1 MVSLRLCVPV
11 ALSLALAAA
20 AAPRSHITRVRS
32 RAAHDNTVKVFSKDH
47 YWCAYTLLSFRDIT
61 DESVYSSLILP
72 RDPHTNVGD
81 SEYSGGMRSYCSA
94 SGRDNDSQGLLPDDF
109 WSESEYRSVRGEKGG
124 KYAQL
129 TGCIRPETI
138 DRLNYGDGGGQYD
151 SSGGADGMGNPR
163 GSVCSGYNHYVEL
176 VEPFQKRACIRC
188 CQDFDDCCL
197 DKDTAGCPNV
207 IKGNYFSCT

>member
-1 MVSLRLCVPV
+1 MMVSLRLCVPV

-32 RAAHDNTVKVFSKDH
+32 RVAHDNTVKVFSKDH
-47 YWCAYTLLSFRDIT
+47 YC
-61 DESVYSSLILP
+61 LILP

-151 SSGGADGMGNPR
+151 SSGGADSMGNPR

-188 CQDFDDCCL
+188 CQDFDDCRL